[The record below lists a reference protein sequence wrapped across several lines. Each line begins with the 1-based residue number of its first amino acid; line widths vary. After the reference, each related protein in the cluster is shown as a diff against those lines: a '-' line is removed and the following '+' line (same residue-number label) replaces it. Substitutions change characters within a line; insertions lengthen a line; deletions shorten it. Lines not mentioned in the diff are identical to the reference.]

1 MLDVYLTIDTEC
13 SMGGAWNSPGV
24 EPVGPER
31 AILGRAGAHRYG
43 TPLIMDILEAHGLR
57 GVFFAEMFASAVV
70 GDAPLAEAYR
80 EIRARGHDVQLHLHP
95 VFHYYAG
102 LERGRISADQVP
114 SPIDQIGTQP
124 LETQIGLIEEGMSI
138 FDRLVGGPP
147 MAFRAGNYA
156 ASDATLAALDKLGFR
171 YDSSFNAAYHGTSCR
186 ISGPRSINAPW
197 EAGSLWEVP
206 VTVFTTGAGRF
217 RRMKPLEISAVSFL
231 EIRRVL
237 EQAERLAMGTVTMI
251 LHSFSLF
258 KAADAQLSRLRPD
271 RLVIRRLRR
280 LCGYLA
286 AHRARF
292 RVRTFSEAPEPR
304 VDPAG
309 IGVPE
314 MGTLLP
320 AGRRLLQALNRPY
333 RI

>member
-1 MLDVYLTIDTEC
+1 MLDVYLTVDTEC

-24 EPVGPER
+24 APVAPDR

-70 GDAPLAEAYR
+70 GDGPLAEAYQ
-80 EIRARGHDVQLHLHP
+80 EISARGHDVQLHLHP

-102 LERGRISADQVP
+102 LEHGRITPGQVP
-114 SPIDQIGTQP
+114 SPIDDIGTQP
-124 LETQIGLIEEGMSI
+124 LDAQIGLIEAGGSI
-138 FDRLVGGPP
+138 FERLLGKRPT
-147 MAFRAGNYA
+147 AFRAGNYA
-156 ASDATLAALDKLGFR
+156 ASDTTLAALDKLGIR
-171 YDSSFNAAYHGTSCR
+171 YDSSFNAAYRGTSCL
-186 ISGPRSINAPW
+186 ISGPRSINSPW
-197 EAGSLWEVP
+197 ETGSLWEVP
-206 VTVFTTGAGRF
+206 VTVFTTGAGRL
-217 RRMKPLEISAVSFL
+217 RGMKPLEISAVSFR
-231 EIRRVL
+231 EIRKVL

-271 RLVIRRLRR
+271 RLVIHRLRR
-280 LCGYLA
+280 LCRFLA
-286 AHRARF
+286 EHRARF
-292 RVRTFSEAPEPR
+292 RVRTFAEAPEPR

-309 IGVPE
+309 IGVPHL
-314 MGTLLP
+314 GTLLP

-333 RI
+333 RV